1 MYLKMNLN
9 EAQLNAVEEMA
20 GLFFSPEDI
29 AANLEMDEEDT
40 DHFVSALESKKMSI
54 PIVAAYLKGW
64 LTAEITLRKA
74 IKQSALNGSSPS
86 QQILLNYQKESR
98 K

>member
-1 MYLKMNLN
+1 MYLMMNLN

-29 AANLEMDEEDT
+29 AVNLELDEEDT
-40 DHFVSALESKKMSI
+40 DGFLAGVESKKISV

>member
-1 MYLKMNLN
+1 MNLT
-9 EAQLNAVEEMA
+9 EQQLDSVEEMA
-20 GLFFSPEDI
+20 GLFFSPEEI
-29 AANLEMDEEDT
+29 ALNLELTEDETEG
-40 DHFVSALESKKMSI
+40 FVASLESRASAV

-64 LTAEITLRKA
+64 ITSEIILRKA

-86 QQILLNYQKESR
+86 QQILLNYQKEAR